1 MILEPTT
8 ITCKTGKE
16 FKLVPIGP
24 EYAEEYL
31 EFMHQVSSDTH
42 FMSRYGDE
50 VKQDEK
56 ALSTE
61 RERIKMLK
69 ESRQLQSRTVDI
81 RIRDQYLLRIDL
93 RRMILKI

>member
-50 VKQDEK
+50 VK
-56 ALSTE
+56 
-61 RERIKMLK
+61 LK
-69 ESRQLQSRTVDI
+69 CFKDAKP
-81 RIRDQYLLRIDL
+81 LLD
-93 RRMILKI
+93 KEWYEQHK